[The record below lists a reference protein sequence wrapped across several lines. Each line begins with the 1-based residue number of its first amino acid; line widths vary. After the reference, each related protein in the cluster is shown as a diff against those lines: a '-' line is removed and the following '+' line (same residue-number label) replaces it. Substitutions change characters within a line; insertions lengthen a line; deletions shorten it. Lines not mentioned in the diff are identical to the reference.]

1 MATKKSIAEQILLKI
16 YGRAST
22 GSDAIQ
28 LPEVILAVGQL
39 ANSLLKAQHFDTLKM
54 GENAPENLS
63 ILEYPKQPLVS
74 YGGKKAKCLLPA
86 IPVSLIRQQGIW
98 QVSTDEFF
106 NCIGIPA
113 QSGQGALIQAGAII
127 SVEMG
132 QWYYEPN
139 GSSIIVTPDLTIDGI
154 DGLYFRLIGVSIDSL
169 EDYAPLPL
177 PADLEAQLI
186 SQVYQSFAPTPV
198 DKVVDNYSAGAG
210 QSNQP
215 PTK

>member
-1 MATKKSIAEQILLKI
+1 MASSKRRLSEQIILKL
-16 YGRAST
+16 YGRPSVGA
-22 GSDAIQ
+22 DPVQ
-28 LPEVILAVGQL
+28 PQDVILAIGQV
-39 ANSLLKAQHFDTLKM
+39 ANTLLKAQGFDTLKT

-63 ILEYPKQPLVS
+63 IMEYPKQPLVS
-74 YGGKKAKCLLPA
+74 YGGKKAKCQLPA

-113 QSGQGALIQAGAII
+113 QSGQGALINAEAII
-127 SVEMG
+127 STEMG

-154 DGLYFRLIGVSIDSL
+154 DGLYFRLIGVDIDSL
-169 EDYAPLPL
+169 SDYAPLPL
-177 PADLEAQLI
+177 PADMEAQLI
-186 SQVYQSFAPTPV
+186 SQVYQQFAPPTAP
-198 DKVVDNYSAGAG
+198 DKAVDNYRSIP
-210 QSNQP
+210 QPP